1 MTRTHH
7 PQPATRNPQPM
18 TTYILRRLVMLVPVL
33 LVVGVVVFALVHLTP
48 GDPAAVILGDRATAE
63 DIARLRDQ
71 LGLND
76 PLPVQF
82 VRWFGNVLRLDF
94 GESIFLGEPVTQ
106 ALRDRAEP
114 TLLLTLYA
122 LSIQLVI
129 GVPAGVLSAVRNN
142 SPLDRA
148 LTVVA
153 ISGSAIP
160 TFFLGILLILIFAV
174 RLRWLPSGGYVPLA
188 EDPVAHFKGML
199 LPAFALGF
207 SAAGL
212 LARLVRSSMLDV
224 LREDYVRTAF
234 AKGLPEQRVIVRHAL
249 RNALIPA
256 LTVIGISVGALL
268 GGAVV
273 TETVFTI
280 PGMGRLVVQSI
291 ARRDYP
297 IIQGAIITIAMSYV
311 LVNLIVDVLYVYV
324 DPRVRLGSD

>member
-1 MTRTHH
+1 MTS
-7 PQPATRNPQPM
+7 
-18 TTYILRRLVMLVPVL
+18 YILRRLVMLVPVL
-33 LVVGVVVFALVHLTP
+33 IVVGVVVFGLVHLTP
-48 GDPAAVILGDRATAE
+48 GDPAAVILGDRATPE
-63 DIARLRDQ
+63 DIARLREQ

-82 VRWFGNVLRLDF
+82 VHWFGNVLRLDF

-106 ALRDRAEP
+106 ALLDRVQP
-114 TLLLTLYA
+114 TVMLTVYA
-122 LSIQLVI
+122 LSIQVLI
-129 GVPAGVLSAVRNN
+129 GIPAGVLAAVRYN
-142 SPLDRA
+142 SPLDRT
-148 LTVVA
+148 LTVMA

-174 RLRWLPSGGYVPLA
+174 HLRWLPSGGYVPFG
-188 EDPVAHFKGML
+188 EDPVAHFKAML

-234 AKGLPEQRVIVRHAL
+234 AKGLPEQLVIVRHAL

-256 LTVIGISVGALL
+256 LTIIGISIGALL

-297 IIQGAIITIAMSYV
+297 VIQGAIIAIAMTYV
-311 LVNLIVDVLYVYV
+311 LVNLIIDVLYVYI
-324 DPRVRLGSD
+324 DPRVRLGGD

>member
-1 MTRTHH
+1 MI
-7 PQPATRNPQPM
+7 A
-18 TTYILRRLVMLVPVL
+18 YILRRLVMLVPVL
-33 LVVGVVVFALVHLTP
+33 IVVGVVVFGLVHLTP
-48 GDPAAVILGDRATAE
+48 GDPAAVILGDRATPE

-82 VRWFGNVLRLDF
+82 VRWFSNVLRLDF

-106 ALRDRAEP
+106 ALLDRMQP
-114 TLLLTLYA
+114 TVLLTVYA
-122 LSIQLVI
+122 LSIEVLI
-129 GVPAGVLSAVRNN
+129 GIPAGVIAAVRYN
-142 SPLDRA
+142 SPLDRS

-160 TFFLGILLILIFAV
+160 TFFLGILLILIFSV
-174 RLRWLPSGGYVPLA
+174 RLRWLPSGGYVPFGD
-188 EDPVAHFKGML
+188 DPAAHFKAML

-234 AKGLPEQRVIVRHAL
+234 AKGLPEQLVIIRHAL

-256 LTVIGISVGALL
+256 LTVIGISIGALL

-297 IIQGAIITIAMSYV
+297 VIQGAIIAIAMTYV
-311 LVNLIVDVLYVYV
+311 LVNLVVDVLYVYI
-324 DPRVRLGSD
+324 DPRVRLGGE

>member
-1 MTRTHH
+1 
-7 PQPATRNPQPM
+7 
-18 TTYILRRLVMLVPVL
+18 MLVPVL
-33 LVVGVVVFALVHLTP
+33 IVVGVVVFGLVHLTP
-48 GDPAAVILGDRATAE
+48 GDPAAVILGDRATPE

-82 VRWFGNVLRLDF
+82 VHWFGNVLRLDF

-106 ALRDRAEP
+106 ALLDRVQP
-114 TLLLTLYA
+114 TALLTLYA
-122 LSIQLVI
+122 LSIQVLI
-129 GVPAGVLSAVRNN
+129 GIPAGVLAAVRYN
-142 SPLDRA
+142 SPVDRA
-148 LTVVA
+148 LTVMA

-174 RLRWLPSGGYVPLA
+174 RLRWLPSGGYVPFG
-188 EDPVAHFKGML
+188 EDPVAHVKGML
-199 LPAFALGF
+199 MPAFALGF

-234 AKGLPEQRVIVRHAL
+234 AKGLPEQLVIVRHAL

-256 LTVIGISVGALL
+256 LTVIGISLGALL

-297 IIQGAIITIAMSYV
+297 VIQGAIIAIAMTYV
-311 LVNLIVDVLYVYV
+311 LVNLVVDVLYVYV
-324 DPRVRLGSD
+324 DPRVRIGGE

>member
-1 MTRTHH
+1 VIS
-7 PQPATRNPQPM
+7 
-18 TTYILRRLVMLVPVL
+18 YILRRLVMLVPVL
-33 LVVGVVVFALVHLTP
+33 IVVGVVVFGLVHLTP
-48 GDPAAVILGDRATAE
+48 GDPAAVILGDRATPE

-82 VRWFGNVLRLDF
+82 VHWFGNVLRLDF

-106 ALRDRAEP
+106 ALLDRVQP
-114 TLLLTLYA
+114 TALLTLYA
-122 LSIQLVI
+122 LSIQVLI
-129 GVPAGVLSAVRNN
+129 GIPAGVLAAVRYN
-142 SPLDRA
+142 SPVDRA
-148 LTVVA
+148 LTVMA

-174 RLRWLPSGGYVPLA
+174 RLRWLPSGGYVPFG
-188 EDPVAHFKGML
+188 EDPVAHVKGML
-199 LPAFALGF
+199 MPAFALGF

-234 AKGLPEQRVIVRHAL
+234 AKGLPEQFVIVRHAL

-256 LTVIGISVGALL
+256 LTVIGISLGALL

-297 IIQGAIITIAMSYV
+297 VIQGAIIAIAMTYV
-311 LVNLIVDVLYVYV
+311 LVNLVVDVLYVYV
-324 DPRVRLGSD
+324 DPRVRIGGE

>member
-1 MTRTHH
+1 
-7 PQPATRNPQPM
+7 M
-18 TTYILRRLVMLVPVL
+18 TTYILRRLVLLIPVL
-33 LVVGVVVFALVHLTP
+33 LVVAVVVFALVHLTP
-48 GDPAAVILGDRATAE
+48 GDPAAVILGDQATAE
-63 DIARLRDQ
+63 DIARLRGQ

-82 VRWFGNVLRLDF
+82 ARWFVNVLRLDF
-94 GESIFLGEPVTQ
+94 GESIFLGEPVMQ
-106 ALRDRAEP
+106 ALLNRVSP
-114 TLLLTLYA
+114 TLQLTIYA
-122 LSIQLVI
+122 LCVQILI
-129 GVPAGVLSAVRNN
+129 GVPAGVAAAVRHN
-142 SPLDRA
+142 SLLDRV

-188 EDPVAHFKGML
+188 EDPAAHIKSML

-212 LARLVRSSMLDV
+212 LARMVRSSMLDV
-224 LREDYVRTAF
+224 MREDYVRTAF
-234 AKGLPEQRVIVRHAL
+234 AKGMPARIVIVGHAL

-297 IIQGAIITIAMSYV
+297 VIQGAIIVIAMTYV
-311 LVNLIVDVLYVYV
+311 VVNLIVDVLYVYV
-324 DPRVRLGSD
+324 DPRVRLGAD

>member
-1 MTRTHH
+1 MI
-7 PQPATRNPQPM
+7 A
-18 TTYILRRLVMLVPVL
+18 YILRRLVMLVPVL
-33 LVVGVVVFALVHLTP
+33 IVVGVVVFGLVHLTP
-48 GDPAAVILGDRATAE
+48 GDPAAVILGDRATPE

-82 VRWFGNVLRLDF
+82 VRWFSNVLRLDF

-106 ALRDRAEP
+106 ALLDRLQP
-114 TLLLTLYA
+114 TVLLTVYA
-122 LSIQLVI
+122 LSIEVLI
-129 GVPAGVLSAVRNN
+129 GIPAGVFAAVRYN
-142 SPLDRA
+142 SPLDRT

-160 TFFLGILLILIFAV
+160 TFFLGILLILIFSV
-174 RLRWLPSGGYVPLA
+174 RLRWLPSGGYVPFG
-188 EDPVAHFKGML
+188 EDPAAHFKAML

-234 AKGLPEQRVIVRHAL
+234 AKGLPEQLVIVRHAL

-256 LTVIGISVGALL
+256 LTVIGISIGALL

-297 IIQGAIITIAMSYV
+297 VIQGAIIAIAMTYV
-311 LVNLIVDVLYVYV
+311 LVNLVVDVLYVYI
-324 DPRVRLGSD
+324 DPRVRLGGE

>member
-1 MTRTHH
+1 MT
-7 PQPATRNPQPM
+7 A
-18 TTYILRRLVMLVPVL
+18 YILRRLVMLVPVL
-33 LVVGVVVFALVHLTP
+33 IVVGVVVFGLVHLTP
-48 GDPAAVILGDRATAE
+48 GDPAAVILGDRATPE

-82 VRWFGNVLRLDF
+82 VHWFGNVLRLDF

-106 ALRDRAEP
+106 ALLDRVQPSA
-114 TLLLTLYA
+114 LLTLYA
-122 LSIQLVI
+122 LSIQVLI
-129 GVPAGVLSAVRNN
+129 GIPAGVLAAVRYN
-142 SPLDRA
+142 SPVDRA
-148 LTVVA
+148 LTVMA

-174 RLRWLPSGGYVPLA
+174 RLRWLPSGGYVPFG
-188 EDPVAHFKGML
+188 EDPVAHVKGML
-199 LPAFALGF
+199 MPAFALGF

-234 AKGLPEQRVIVRHAL
+234 AKGLPEQLVIVRHAL

-256 LTVIGISVGALL
+256 LTVIGISLGALL

-297 IIQGAIITIAMSYV
+297 VIQGAIIAIAMTYV
-311 LVNLIVDVLYVYV
+311 LVNLVVDVLYVYV
-324 DPRVRLGSD
+324 DPRVRIGGE

>member
-1 MTRTHH
+1 MI
-7 PQPATRNPQPM
+7 A
-18 TTYILRRLVMLVPVL
+18 YILRRLVMLVPVL
-33 LVVGVVVFALVHLTP
+33 IVVGVVVFGLVHLTP
-48 GDPAAVILGDRATAE
+48 GDPAAVILGDRATPE

-82 VRWFGNVLRLDF
+82 VRWFSNVLRLDF

-106 ALRDRAEP
+106 ALLDRMQP
-114 TLLLTLYA
+114 TVLLTVYA
-122 LSIQLVI
+122 LSIEVLI
-129 GVPAGVLSAVRNN
+129 GIPAGVIAAVRYN
-142 SPLDRA
+142 SPLDRS

-160 TFFLGILLILIFAV
+160 TFFLGILLILIFSV
-174 RLRWLPSGGYVPLA
+174 RLRWLPSGGYVPFG
-188 EDPVAHFKGML
+188 EDPAAHLKAML

-234 AKGLPEQRVIVRHAL
+234 AKGLPEQFVIVRHAL

-256 LTVIGISVGALL
+256 LTVIGISIGALL

-297 IIQGAIITIAMSYV
+297 VIQGAIIAIAMTYV
-311 LVNLIVDVLYVYV
+311 LVNLVVDVLYVYI
-324 DPRVRLGSD
+324 DPRVRLGGE